1 MNDTVKATFTY
12 AVCYQVQAECLS
24 PLRTGGADGNTELVL
39 IGSNGQPLV
48 QGSSLAGALRAWVQ
62 QARGTAAAEA
72 LFGSQNRAG
81 HLIVSE
87 GKFSKNPAQSVRPRL
102 RIDPKTGSAAERQK
116 FDLAQLNAGAQFDF
130 TLTWLGQGENKA
142 ELKTLEEALSA
153 LDGGAI
159 RLGAQKNNGFGRVKL
174 AIQKRTYDMTQEQDR
189 TAWLAEPRLE
199 QERDRQGGAKPR
211 TGRHEVPEVPLEG
224 KCRLTAKEQRKW
236 ETLSSLPPVVDTH
249 RVTFT
254 VTGQADSILVKSAAA
269 EYKDSE
275 KENGS
280 YIPNLTENGV
290 PILPGSSVKGAV
302 RAQAER
308 IAQCTGRAELT
319 EALFGRESRDEDNGQ
334 AGKVRFDDVQLDK
347 AQPKQISRIRINRLT
362 GGVIH
367 QGLFVEEPL
376 YSQVTLTIT
385 APPDCKVGCALLLY
399 ALRDLGLG
407 LYNLGSGGSIG
418 RGYLRVEQIA
428 VQRGNSRATLTFSDN
443 EGCTVSDPDEL
454 VAEWMN
460 AWQGGTECRKCR
472 LTVKEDAP

>member
-1 MNDTVKATFTY
+1 MKATFTY
-12 AVCYQVQAECLS
+12 AVCYQVQAQCRT
-24 PLRTGGADGNTELVL
+24 PLRTGGADSNMELVL

-62 QARGTAAAEA
+62 QAHGTAAAEA
-72 LFGSQNRAG
+72 LFGSQKRTG

-87 GKFSKNPAQSVRPRL
+87 GKFSKDPAQSVRPRL

-116 FDLAQLNAGAQFDF
+116 FDLAQLNTGARFDF

-142 ELKTLEEALSA
+142 ELRTLEEALSA
-153 LDGGAI
+153 LHGGVI
-159 RLGAQKNNGFGRVKL
+159 RLGAQKSNGFGRVSL
-174 AIQKRTYDMTQEQDR
+174 AVKKRTYDMTQEQDR
-189 TAWLAEPRLE
+189 TAWLAEPRPE
-199 QERDRQGGAKPR
+199 QERDR
-211 TGRHEVPEVPLEG
+211 
-224 KCRLTAKEQRKW
+224 KEQRKW
-236 ETLSSLPPVVDTH
+236 KNLSPLPPVVDAR

-269 EYKDSE
+269 KYKDSE
-275 KENGS
+275 KES
-280 YIPNLTENGV
+280 YIPNLTENGT

-308 IAQCTGRAELT
+308 IAQCTGRAELA

-334 AGKVRFDDVQLDK
+334 AGKVRFDDAKLDK
-347 AQPKQISRIRINRLT
+347 AQSKQISRIRINRFT

-376 YSQVTLTIT
+376 CSPVTLTV
-385 APPDCKVGCALLLY
+385 AAQSDCKAGCALLLY

-418 RGYLRVEQIA
+418 RGYLRVEQIEA
-428 VQRGNSRATLTFSDN
+428 RRGNSRAKLTFPEN
-443 EGCTVSDPDEL
+443 EGCVVSDPDGL
-454 VAEWMN
+454 VAE
-460 AWQGGTECRKCR
+460 
-472 LTVKEDAP
+472 